1 MAFEKK
7 VANSKIKVLLTGG
20 GTAGHVIPCIAVY
33 NILKKHFKVEESLYL
48 GLKGKAEEVI
58 VPKHG
63 IKLEFIKSS
72 PFADKSGFEKLKAI
86 FSLSLGVLQSM
97 GKIIKFKPD
106 LIIGAGGY
114 VSAPVIVAGFL
125 LKPFLK
131 HKIVLDEQNLVP
143 GLLNKVASLFAD
155 TVFVNFKESSYFIWS
170 NKCVYTGYPVR
181 SQYLEGYKKEDFKEK
196 LGIPSDRKVV
206 LITGGSLGARTINR
220 LVAQSVNE
228 LAGFKNTLFIHSIG
242 LNTSE
247 SYNAFEDT
255 LNLLKKSG
263 FKIEEKGEEIRL
275 YKNGQLFY
283 TGKRF
288 IDKIFDYQKA
298 ADVIVSR
305 AGAGAISEILALGKP
320 AILIPKRGLP
330 GDHQELNAI
339 GIAEKGGCEVL
350 FEKRK
355 NGNDYIEGQEFISL
369 LKSLLNNSERMNEIS
384 KNAKSL
390 FYEKGEEV
398 IVETIYRLL
407 TGKEDEINFITG
419 VFEPQFV
426 KFQRYFDNL
435 VRYLYAIP
443 KEEREANLYSRFYR
457 IKIDEYLQSQNFMVV
472 NKAIKLIGA
481 LKVEE
486 KYPFLWDNFSNF
498 KGYLKRNT
506 LIAFKNAEKFFPQ
519 FETVI
524 EKGIEDSY
532 FEVRR
537 EAISLFIRFFRE
549 LSTNEK
555 IKEKILKN
563 LEKKFESFEVICES
577 IKASSLILDED
588 NFVKMNKK
596 FLTHKNVRIREALL
610 DAVRIAIDS
619 SSLSDIEKLQVFLKK
634 MLITTSEFKPVY
646 SVREKYFKTLK
657 ILEGKND

>member
-1 MAFEKK
+1 MDIEKK
-7 VANSKIKVLLTGG
+7 DRKIKLLLTGG
-20 GTAGHVIPCIAVY
+20 GTGGHVIPCIAIYKIV
-33 NILKKHFKVEESLYL
+33 KKHFPVKDTLYL
-48 GLKGKAEEVI
+48 GVKGKAEEVI
-58 VPKHG
+58 VPKHN

-72 PFADKSGFEKLKAI
+72 PFAEKSGVEKVKSI
-86 FSLSLGVLQSM
+86 FSIGFGVLQSI

-125 LKPFLK
+125 LKPFMK

-143 GLLNKVASLFAD
+143 GLLNKVASLFAN

-170 NKCVYTGYPVR
+170 NQCVYTGYPVR
-181 SQYLEGYKKEDFKEK
+181 GEYLEDYSKGEFKQK
-196 LGIPSDRKVV
+196 LGISAEKKLV
-206 LITGGSLGARTINR
+206 LVTGGSLGARTINR
-220 LVAQSVNE
+220 LIASSIDKLAQ
-228 LAGFKNTLFIHSIG
+228 FKDTIFVHSIG
-242 LNTSE
+242 LNTSKN
-247 SYNAFEDT
+247 YNAFEDT
-255 LNLLKKSG
+255 VNLLKKLN
-263 FKIEEKGEEIRL
+263 FDIEVTNEEVRL

-283 TGKRF
+283 SGRKF
-288 IDKIFDYQKA
+288 LDNIFDYQKA
-298 ADVIVSR
+298 ADIVVSR

-320 AILIPKRGLP
+320 SILIPKRGLP

-350 FEKRK
+350 FEKRE
-355 NGNDYIEGQEFISL
+355 NGKDFIEQKEFIDTL
-369 LKSLLNNSERMNEIS
+369 AGMLNNNKQLEEIS
-384 KNAKSL
+384 HNAKSL
-390 FYEKGEEV
+390 FFKKGEDV
-398 IVETIYRLL
+398 IVDTIDKLL
-407 TGKEDEINFITG
+407 NGEEEEINFITG

-443 KEEREANLYSRFYR
+443 KEERETNLYSRFYR
-457 IKIDEYLQSQNFMVV
+457 IKIDEYIKSPNYMVV

-481 LKVEE
+481 LRVEE
-486 KYPFLWDNFSNF
+486 KYSFLWENFSNF

-506 LIAFKNAEKFFPQ
+506 LIAFKNAERFFPE
-519 FETVI
+519 FEEI
-524 EKGIEDSY
+524 ILKGLEDSY

-555 IKEKILKN
+555 IKKRILKN
-563 LEKKFESFEVICES
+563 LEKRLESFEVVCES

-588 NFVKMNKK
+588 SFIKINKK

-610 DAVRIAIDS
+610 DAVRIAIDNS
-619 SSLSDIEKLQVFLKK
+619 SFSNIEKLQVFLKK

-657 ILEGKND
+657 MLEGKND

>member
-1 MAFEKK
+1 MDIEKK
-7 VANSKIKVLLTGG
+7 VRKIKLLLTGG
-20 GTAGHVIPCIAVY
+20 GTGGHVIPCIAIYKIVK
-33 NILKKHFKVEESLYL
+33 NHFTVKDSLYL
-48 GLKGKAEEVI
+48 GVKGRAEEVI
-58 VPKHG
+58 VPKHN

-72 PFADKSGFEKLKAI
+72 PFAEKSGLEKVKSI
-86 FSLSLGVLQSM
+86 FSIGIGVLQSM

-125 LKPFLK
+125 LKPFMK

-170 NKCVYTGYPVR
+170 NKCVYSGYPVR
-181 SQYLEGYKKEDFKEK
+181 SEYLEDYSKEEFKQR
-196 LGIPSDRKVV
+196 LGISPEKKLV

-220 LVAQSVNE
+220 LIANSIERLSQ
-228 LAGFKNTLFIHSIG
+228 FKDTILIHSIG
-242 LNTSE
+242 LNTSRN
-247 SYNAFEDT
+247 YNAFEDT
-255 LNLLKKSG
+255 VNLLKKSN
-263 FKIEEKGEEIRL
+263 FDIEVKNEEVRL
-275 YKNGQLFY
+275 YCNGQLFY

-288 IDKIFDYQKA
+288 LDNIFDYQKA
-298 ADVIVSR
+298 ADIIVSR

-350 FEKRK
+350 FEKRE
-355 NGNDYIEGQEFISL
+355 NGEDYIDQNEFIDIL
-369 LKSLLNNSERMNEIS
+369 EGLLNNSKKLEQIS
-384 KNAKSL
+384 YKAKSL
-390 FYEKGEEV
+390 FFTKGEDV
-398 IVETIYRLL
+398 IVDTIDKLL
-407 TGKEDEINFITG
+407 NEEEEEINFITG

-426 KFQRYFDNL
+426 RFQRYFDNL
-435 VRYLYAIP
+435 VNYLYKIP
-443 KEEREANLYSRFYR
+443 DKERGSNLYSRFYR
-457 IKIDEYLQSQNFMVV
+457 IKIEEYIKSPNYMVV

-481 LKVEE
+481 LRVEE
-486 KYPFLWDNFSNF
+486 KYPYLWDNFSNF
-498 KGYLKRNT
+498 KGFLRRNT
-506 LIAFKNAEKFFPQ
+506 LIAFKNSNRFFPQ
-519 FETVI
+519 FEQIV
-524 EKGIEDSY
+524 EKGLEDSY

-549 LSTNEK
+549 LSANEK
-555 IKEKILKN
+555 IKKKILKN
-563 LEKKFESFEVICES
+563 LETRFESFEVVCES

-588 NFVKMNKK
+588 NFIKMNKK

-619 SSLSDIEKLQVFLKK
+619 SSFSDIEKLQVFLKK

-657 ILEGKND
+657 MLEGKND